1 MKRTTIRCLSVTASI
16 GAMLLSGCAGTG
28 GTISSEQRILKDYSN
43 VAHARLSVNGK
54 LAQGTLTQNDWHVAM
69 NRIDAAA
76 AMLDSSMSAMN
87 REAFRE
93 AEAGIAASETLLGD
107 TVQAST

>member
-1 MKRTTIRCLSVTASI
+1 
-16 GAMLLSGCAGTG
+16 
-28 GTISSEQRILKDYSN
+28 
-43 VAHARLSVNGK
+43 
-54 LAQGTLTQNDWHVAM
+54 M

-76 AMLDSSMSAMN
+76 AMLDSSMGAMN

-107 TVQAST
+107 TVQASR